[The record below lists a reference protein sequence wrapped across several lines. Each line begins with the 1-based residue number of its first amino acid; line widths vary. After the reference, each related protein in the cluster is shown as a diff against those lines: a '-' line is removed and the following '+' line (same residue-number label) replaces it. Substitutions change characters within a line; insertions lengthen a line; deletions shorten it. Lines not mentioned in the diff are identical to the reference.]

1 MSKKKATAKSADKKR
16 ADESPADNTV
26 KTGGESPT
34 PAKADAPQ
42 DSPATAGD
50 NQAAETP
57 PPPPTMEELAK
68 ELAETKDLHLRAV
81 ADADNQRKRAEEQT
95 AKAYQFAVQAFATGI
110 CEVRD
115 CLETAFNALTESDKA
130 HQGIDLTLRK
140 LDGVMDQHG
149 VRPVRPDN
157 GAPFDP
163 NLHQSI
169 GVAENKDLPPNSVA
183 TLIQCGYTLNGR
195 TIRAALVHLNKAA
208 ADNSGV

>member
-26 KTGGESPT
+26 KTGGESPDT
-34 PAKADAPQ
+34 AKADAAQ
-42 DSPATAGD
+42 DSSAPAGD

-57 PPPPTMEELAK
+57 PPPPTMEEIAK
-68 ELAETKDLHLRAV
+68 ELAETKDLHLRAI
-81 ADADNQRKRAEEQT
+81 ADADNQRKRAEEQIT
-95 AKAYQFAVQAFATGI
+95 KVHQFAVQAFATGI

-208 ADNSGV
+208 ADNNGV